1 MTEVKNLP
9 WLHYINILM
18 TNDDTYIQSLDA
30 PFPQE
35 EPLSVSPVSQMPGD
49 KAPNRMATP
58 MTQWVLVCTN
68 TDLES

>member
-1 MTEVKNLP
+1 
-9 WLHYINILM
+9 M

-58 MTQWVLVCTN
+58 MTQ
-68 TDLES
+68 